1 MVGSSGYRLFCVSSV
16 KDVEEIFT
24 SKEEDIKIAERLF
37 SSSLVAVVTTKEST
51 KLKVFYCQ
59 TRLTSPTLNKPWP
72 KTTGQVCHF
81 RKGTEICN
89 YNYPSDI
96 LAVRLNRSRMIIS
109 LSTAIYMHNIRD
121 MKMLH
126 SIQHK
131 AASPNGL
138 CALSLNSLLAYP
150 VMGPAT
156 VAGGATSNGTAAA
169 APPIVG
175 EVQIFDCATLTAC
188 MRIKAHESP
197 LAALCFSVNG
207 LLLATASEKGT
218 VIRVFCVKNGR
229 RVHEFRRG
237 VKRYVRIASLN
248 FSSCANY
255 LCVSSNTET
264 VHVFRIDQSAV
275 EAAERQHAIVVD
287 SPTAGAA
294 PMVVAANEAEP
305 TTTTTSSSTKAAAL
319 ASSAADI
326 ITAKED
332 RDAAAAA
339 AAASAAAAATGSAS
353 SVWSMGYLT
362 KAVTSYFPTQVS
374 DVLSQ
379 DRAFASVQLLQA
391 GLRYECVITKLE
403 KETRLLVACE
413 DGFLYIYGLD
423 ETRGGECK
431 QLRVHDVRTPLCGVT
446 GELLGTAPIDNV
458 QFGFTANSIQSHHIH
473 QRHNAHPEY
482 NRAGNRRTAENRWR
496 RSDGAADR
504 CGRFVCA
511 GAARRSRSGS
521 DVR

>member
-1 MVGSSGYRLFCVSSV
+1 M
-16 KDVEEIFT
+16 
-24 SKEEDIKIAERLF
+24 
-37 SSSLVAVVTTKEST
+37 
-51 KLKVFYCQ
+51 
-59 TRLTSPTLNKPWP
+59 
-72 KTTGQVCHF
+72 
-81 RKGTEICN
+81 
-89 YNYPSDI
+89 
-96 LAVRLNRSRMIIS
+96 RLNRSRMIIS

-131 AASPNGL
+131 APSPNGL

-150 VMGPAT
+150 VMGPAAT
-156 VAGGATSNGTAAA
+156 SGSASNGGAAATAA
-169 APPIVG
+169 PIVG

-287 SPTAGAA
+287 SPTAGGAS
-294 PMVVAANEAEP
+294 VVVTTETDS
-305 TTTTTSSSTKAAAL
+305 TTTTTTTTAAT
-319 ASSAADI
+319 SSAADI
-326 ITAKED
+326 STAKED

-339 AAASAAAAATGSAS
+339 AAAANATGNGS

-446 GELLGTAPIDNV
+446 GEFFAHGSHDQAEYDPSIFTKYITFIPTELEIDDEPKDDDSLATSAAQLIDAGGSYARALRGGADPDPMSGNNNHNSNNSNAIITPTPI
-458 QFGFTANSIQSHHIH
+458 
-473 QRHNAHPEY
+473 
-482 NRAGNRRTAENRWR
+482 
-496 RSDGAADR
+496 
-504 CGRFVCA
+504 C
-511 GAARRSRSGS
+511 
-521 DVR
+521 